1 MQQSTRM
8 SSTAERPQPAPA
20 GPGAV
25 RATRLGL
32 LAILGPVVAF
42 SLMNII
48 VKVTVTAAL
57 VFAFYRLWLGS
68 AVMLLLLGVTRRR
81 LTWPILRRS
90 AVSGVLF
97 GLNICFFFSALK
109 LTSVADVLIIA
120 ALQPAIT
127 LLVAGP
133 MFGERVT
140 VHEVAW
146 TGVSLIGVVLV
157 IVGTSGSP
165 DWSLAGDLLA
175 VGALVAWSLYWLRSK
190 RVREEIPA
198 VEYMSAVTIVA
209 ALVVTPLALASGQSF
224 AMRWQ
229 DLVWLIVFVAGA
241 QLGHSLP
248 AWSHAQVEVSVS
260 SLMILIE
267 PVVSSAAAWLLL
279 GEDLTALTIA
289 GGALTLIAV
298 GMVIR
303 RATRT
308 VVDAPPEV
316 APA

>member
-1 MQQSTRM
+1 MQESTSVM
-8 SSTAERPQPAPA
+8 SSAAERPHPAP
-20 GPGAV
+20 GRV
-25 RATRLGL
+25 RATRLGI

-48 VKVTVTAAL
+48 VKVTVTGAL

-68 AVMLLLLGVTRRR
+68 AVMIVLLRVTHRR

-90 AVSGVLF
+90 ALSGVLF

-120 ALQPAIT
+120 ALQPALT
-127 LLVAGP
+127 LLVAGR

-146 TGVSLIGVVLV
+146 TGVSLVGVVLV
-157 IVGTSGSP
+157 IVGASGSP
-165 DWSLAGDLLA
+165 DWSVAGDLLA
-175 VGALVAWSLYWLRSK
+175 VGALVAWTTYWLRSK

-198 VEYMSAVTIVA
+198 VEYMSAVTFVA

-224 AMRWQ
+224 AIRWQ
-229 DLVWLIVFVAGA
+229 DLLWLVVFVAGA
-241 QLGHSLP
+241 QLGHSLL
-248 AWSHAQVEVSVS
+248 AWSHAQVDVSVS
-260 SLMILIE
+260 SLMILVE
-267 PVVSSAAAWLLL
+267 PVISSAAAWLLL
-279 GEDLTALTIA
+279 GEDLTALTII
-289 GGALTLIAV
+289 GGGVTLLAV

-308 VVDAPPEV
+308 TAEAIPPEV